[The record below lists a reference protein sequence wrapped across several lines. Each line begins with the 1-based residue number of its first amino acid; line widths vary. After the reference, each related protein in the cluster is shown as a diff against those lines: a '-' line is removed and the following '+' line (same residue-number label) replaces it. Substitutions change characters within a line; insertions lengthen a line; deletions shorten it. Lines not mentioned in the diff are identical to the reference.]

1 MNALTFN
8 PEKHEY
14 RYDGRIVP
22 GVTQLLKW
30 AGLIDD
36 SWFSDWHG
44 ERGRLI
50 HLACQ
55 YYDEGSLDMDS
66 VHPEIAGY
74 LESYIKWR
82 EAGEHIIIM
91 SIEERVFN
99 EAYWYAGTLDRRVG
113 IDFIP
118 SIIDIK
124 SGAYQRWHGLQLA
137 GYQYAKPFQTNL
149 FCDRYSLYLDGS
161 GAMAKL
167 RKHEDSS
174 DIDVFL
180 SIAQAYNN
188 VLRWKK

>member
-1 MNALTFN
+1 MANLTFD

-14 RYDGRIVP
+14 RYNGTVVP
-22 GVTQLLKW
+22 SVTQLLKW

-55 YYDEGSLDMDS
+55 YYDEGTLEMAS

-82 EAGEHIIIM
+82 EAGKHIKILE
-91 SIEERVFN
+91 IEAQIFN
-99 EAYWYAGTLDRRVG
+99 EGCWYAGTLDRAVA
-113 IDFIP
+113 IDNTP
-118 SIIDIK
+118 AIIDIK
-124 SGAYQRWHGLQLA
+124 SGAYQQWHGLQLA
-137 GYQYAKPFQTNL
+137 GYQYAKRFEY
-149 FCDRYSLYLDGS
+149 CERYSLYLDGG

-167 RKHEDSS
+167 RQHDSS
-174 DIDVFL
+174 SDVAVFL
-180 SIAQAYNN
+180 SIAHAHNN
-188 VLRWKK
+188 IQRWKK

>member
-1 MNALTFN
+1 MTNLTFD

-14 RYDGRIVP
+14 RYNGLIVP
-22 GVTQLLKW
+22 SVTRLLKW
-30 AGLIDD
+30 AGLIDET
-36 SWFSDWHG
+36 WFSDWHG

-55 YYDEGSLDMDS
+55 YYDEGTLDMSS

-82 EAGEHIIIM
+82 EAGRHIKILE
-91 SIEERVFN
+91 IEAPVFN
-99 EAYWYAGTLDRRVG
+99 EGCWYAGTLDRAVA
-113 IDFIP
+113 IDDNP
-118 SIIDIK
+118 AIIDIK
-124 SGAYQRWHGLQLA
+124 SGAYQPWHGLQLV
-137 GYQYAKPFQTNL
+137 GYQYAEDI
-149 FCDRYSLYLDGS
+149 FCERYSLYLDGGGS
-161 GAMAKL
+161 MAKL

-188 VLRWKK
+188 VARWQNGKK